1 MSWLPTNPGCDESYE
16 LVYVRG
22 SFVHQECSNYALTN
36 LLFGLCK
43 SMWIIDLLV
52 IHPNP
57 HPKAPTRLFT
67 PELLWAKE
75 RTLTF
80 FPSVVFT
87 FGFKVESIKEFG
99 VSCIISSNFVLNT
112 IYIISHLHVIKI
124 HEHKNNWCWVNLSKI
139 YRIYQKDIKI
149 LI

>member
-1 MSWLPTNPGCDESYE
+1 
-16 LVYVRG
+16 
-22 SFVHQECSNYALTN
+22 
-36 LLFGLCK
+36 
-43 SMWIIDLLV
+43 
-52 IHPNP
+52 
-57 HPKAPTRLFT
+57 
-67 PELLWAKE
+67 
-75 RTLTF
+75 
-80 FPSVVFT
+80 
-87 FGFKVESIKEFG
+87 